1 VGAVS
6 SIIRAFR
13 SSPARAS
20 DTSAAVAV
28 NQGRIGQPNVRTYR
42 AWSRGSTWVRAAIN
56 IRNDQIA
63 TAEWDIVPLDDTKRY
78 SKRLQD
84 QLRELFAEPNRTD
97 GDFGTFVSKVNEDV
111 LALDQGIIEKER
123 SLDGVVRRIHASD
136 GGDFKVNAKWD
147 EDPRGIRYFWCP
159 GGTWPPRDEF
169 ADRDIVHLM
178 QNPRSDL
185 PIGIPPLE
193 TLQGVIEDLLYG
205 RDFQSR
211 QVRGAAPDGL
221 LDLGEGA
228 GEKQINGFRNYWMSE
243 LAGKGAVGFIGGSKG
258 AKFIPFRG
266 SNRDMQFLEWN
277 IWLVRQVAI
286 TFGLSAQDLSL
297 TMDINRANAE
307 SETDRTEDK
316 GLRPLMGKTQDFLT
330 RGIVWDE
337 GFGGKEN
344 NLAFRFTRLNLKE
357 SSEKAAINEKALG
370 GAPWKTVDEARKD
383 DGRAPIGGALGEQLL
398 MKLANGVV
406 VLEKDNM
413 PTAREY
419 LDLMAKKD
427 DAAMGPPEEDG
438 PPPEQPA
445 NETKQPVAPK

>member
-1 VGAVS
+1 MGAIS
-6 SIIRAFR
+6 SFIRAFR
-13 SSPARAS
+13 SSPARAQE
-20 DTSAAVAV
+20 TSAAVAV
-28 NQGRIGQPNVRTYR
+28 NQGRIGPSNVRTYR

-63 TAEWDIVPLDDTKRY
+63 TAEWDIVPVDDTKRY

-84 QLRELFAEPNRTD
+84 QLRELFAEPNTDD
-97 GDFGTFVSKVNEDV
+97 GDFGTFISKVNEDV
-111 LALDQGIIEKER
+111 LALDQGIIEKDR
-123 SLDGVVRRIHASD
+123 SLDGVVRRLHASD

-147 EDPRGIRYFWCP
+147 GDRNSIRYFWCP
-159 GGTWPPRDEF
+159 GQSWPPKDEF
-169 ADRDIVHLM
+169 KDRDIVHLL
-178 QNPRSDL
+178 QNPRTDL

-205 RDFQSR
+205 RDYQSR

-228 GEKQINGFRNYWMSE
+228 GEKQVNAFRNYWMSE
-243 LAGKGAVGFIGGSKG
+243 IAGKGAVGFLGGSKG

-266 SNRDMQFLEWN
+266 SNRDMQFVEWN

-286 TFGLSAQDLSL
+286 TYGLSAEELSL
-297 TMDINRANAE
+297 TMDSNRAI
-307 SETDRTEDK
+307 SETEADRSEDK
-316 GLRPLMGKTQDFLT
+316 GLRPLMGKTQSFLT
-330 RGIVWDE
+330 RGVVWDE

-344 NLAFRFTRLNLKE
+344 NLQFVFTRLNLKE
-357 SSEKAAINEKALG
+357 SKDKADINEKALG

-383 DGRAPIGGALGEQLL
+383 DGRPPIGGELGNQLL

-419 LDLMAKKD
+419 LELMAKKD
-427 DAAMGPPEEDG
+427 DAAMGPPEDQG
-438 PPPEQPA
+438 PPPASTAKKPEQP
-445 NETKQPVAPK
+445 KP